1 LLVHSGMAS
10 EAVWLGWV
18 VAASAGASAVYF
30 RAAAQRGR
38 RALAEALSQEP
49 VHEERE
55 QLLRSLLDASP
66 HAIILCADSGRIV
79 YENDTARRMFF
90 EGSPAEG
97 QNFLRLVA
105 NGPDAFQA
113 ALLGASDEMVGLTVE
128 GHRETYHFA
137 RRSFDYVGQ
146 PHTLLVVRPMTR
158 EIARHDLDT
167 LRTVVRLISHEVNNS
182 LAPISSLVH
191 SARTILTVGER
202 LERLERVFDTVEERS
217 RHLSDFIAGYASL
230 ARLPRPAP
238 QHVEWR
244 PLLSRL
250 SALYPQASVRAPP
263 DARGFFD
270 PGQLEQA
277 LINLLKNANES
288 GGPREQVELT
298 LTPLP
303 DEGSELCILDRGVGF
318 SSEAMESALLPFF
331 TTKAG
336 GSGLGLALVREIVQ
350 AHDGRL
356 TLACR
361 EGGGAAITILLPG
374 LKPESDATRRA
385 RLTLTRG

>member
-1 LLVHSGMAS
+1 MPQDFA
-10 EAVWLGWV
+10 WLAWMIALGATLWAV
-18 VAASAGASAVYF
+18 VATRQAARSKREVAAGV
-30 RAAAQRGR
+30 
-38 RALAEALSQEP
+38 SQAKELQ
-49 VHEERE
+49 ERE
-55 QLLRSLLDASP
+55 RLLRSLLDASP
-66 HAIILCADSGRIV
+66 LAVILCADSGRIV
-79 YENDTARRMFF
+79 YDNETARRMFF
-90 EGSPAEG
+90 EGKAAEG

-113 ALLGASDEMVGLTVE
+113 ALLGASDEIVGLTVD

-137 RRSFDYVGQ
+137 RRNFEFAGQ

-182 LAPISSLVH
+182 LAPVSSLMH
-191 SARTILTVGER
+191 SARLILATRDR

-250 SALYPQASVRAPP
+250 SALFPQASVTAPA

-277 LINLLKNANES
+277 LINLLKNANEA
-288 GGPREQVELT
+288 GGPREEVRLEVE
-298 LTPLP
+298 PLP
-303 DEGSELCILDRGVGF
+303 EEGTELRILDRGAGF
-318 SSEAMESALLPFF
+318 SVEAMESALLPFF

-336 GSGLGLALVREIVQ
+336 GTGLGLALVREIVQ
-350 AHDGRL
+350 AHEGRL
-356 TLACR
+356 TLASR
-361 EGGGAAITILLPG
+361 EGGGAAITLLLPG
-374 LKPESDATRRA
+374 LKPDTDATKRA
-385 RLTLTRG
+385 RLTLTRA